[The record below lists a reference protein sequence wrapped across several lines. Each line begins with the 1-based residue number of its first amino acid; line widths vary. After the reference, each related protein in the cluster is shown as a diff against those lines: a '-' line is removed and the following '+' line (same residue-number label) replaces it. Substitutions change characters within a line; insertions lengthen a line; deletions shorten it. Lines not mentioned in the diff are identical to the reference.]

1 MLLPIANCSMFCTYG
16 VFHFLLLEKCKR
28 YDPYVIVQ
36 DAGLRVDEEKIL
48 GIYTIFFWKLIV
60 LILIICEKHEVQMHY
75 DSVCH
80 YKIAMSWKQFS
91 GNQD

>member
-1 MLLPIANCSMFCTYG
+1 MLLPIANCSMVCTYG

-48 GIYTIFFWKLIV
+48 GIYTIFFWKINCFNFDNL
-60 LILIICEKHEVQMHY
+60 
-75 DSVCH
+75 
-80 YKIAMSWKQFS
+80 
-91 GNQD
+91 

>member
-36 DAGLRVDEEKIL
+36 DAGIRVDEKKSSEFA
-48 GIYTIFFWKLIV
+48 IFYFLENE
-60 LILIICEKHEVQMHY
+60 L
-75 DSVCH
+75 
-80 YKIAMSWKQFS
+80 F
-91 GNQD
+91 